1 MDEEFQAL
9 FERSL
14 ELLKVAE
21 LAFDQ
26 KFYPDSINR
35 SYYAVFYGAKALL
48 AKKGIF
54 TKTHS
59 GTIQK
64 FGLECIINGD
74 FNKDIGKFFSKL
86 EKDREKADY
95 DVFHK
100 TTKNKAKKDLDDA
113 KRFVKECEKFL

>member
-1 MDEEFQAL
+1 LDEEFQVL

-21 LAFDQ
+21 LTLNQ
-26 KFYPDSINR
+26 GFYPDSINR
-35 SYYAVFYGAKALL
+35 SYYAVFHGAKALL
-48 AKKGIF
+48 AKNGIF

-74 FNKDIGKFFSKL
+74 FNKDI
-86 EKDREKADY
+86 
-95 DVFHK
+95 
-100 TTKNKAKKDLDDA
+100 
-113 KRFVKECEKFL
+113 